1 MKNIIRYSAIIA
13 LAVFVGAGCQKMD
26 RPKLG
31 DYPKDTNP
39 PDGPLRFYVAFDG
52 TTTNKLMNAV
62 DSIKA
67 AFPSVNPFNSVD
79 GIHGKAAQGVGQ
91 KAIKYPSA
99 NDFAGAK
106 SFTIA
111 FWEKN
116 SVPSGGNPQFLF
128 SLASKDFWHQSALF
142 CLIDHDG
149 AGSTSSDAV
158 VKFAIQDNWFEFTGN
173 NGTVKMPGNLLN
185 NQWHHMAFVYDQTTS
200 KVSYYVDG
208 KVVAGLPASLT
219 DLRKNGNPYGP
230 IDFANTY
237 GFVLGGWN
245 KNGDLGN
252 GAPEDAW
259 IYPWQGGLDQFRLYN
274 KALSASDILALY
286 NSKL

>member
-1 MKNIIRYSAIIA
+1 MKNINRLFAIIGLVA
-13 LAVFVGAGCQKMD
+13 IAGAGCQKME

-31 DYPKDTNP
+31 DYPPDTNP

-67 AFPSVNPFNSVD
+67 AFPSDNPFNSID
-79 GIHGKAAQGVGQ
+79 GVHRKAVQGTGA

-116 SVPSGGNPQFLF
+116 SVPTGGNPQFLF

-149 AGSTSSDAV
+149 AGSTSSEAV

-173 NGTVKMPGNLLN
+173 GGTVKMPGNLLN

-208 KVVAGLPASLT
+208 KLVAGLPASLT
-219 DLRKNGNPYGP
+219 DLKKNGNPYGA

-245 KNGDLGN
+245 KNADLGN
-252 GAPEDAW
+252 GAPTDGW
-259 IYPWQGGLDQFRLYN
+259 ITPWQGGLDQFRLYN
-274 KALSASDILALY
+274 KALNASEITALF

>member
-67 AFPSVNPFNSVD
+67 AFPSTNPFNSID
-79 GIHGKAAQGVGQ
+79 GVHGKAAQGVGQ

-116 SVPSGGNPQFLF
+116 TVPTGGNPQWLF

-142 CLIDHDG
+142 AMIDHDG
-149 AGSTSSDAV
+149 AGSTTSGAV
-158 VKFAIQDNWFEFTGN
+158 VKFAIQDNWFEFTPA
-173 NGTVKMPGNLLN
+173 NGTMPGP
-185 NQWHHMAFVYDQTTS
+185 QGPAAYCWH
-200 KVSYYVDG
+200 
-208 KVVAGLPASLT
+208 PAKRT
-219 DLRKNGNPYGP
+219 KR
-230 IDFANTY
+230 
-237 GFVLGGWN
+237 
-245 KNGDLGN
+245 
-252 GAPEDAW
+252 PEHRPD
-259 IYPWQGGLDQFRLYN
+259 IHRYERLSREN
-274 KALSASDILALY
+274 C
-286 NSKL
+286 

>member
-1 MKNIIRYSAIIA
+1 MKNINRLLAVIA
-13 LAVFVGAGCQKMD
+13 LVAIAGAGCQKME

-31 DYPKDTNP
+31 DYPPDTNP

-62 DSIKA
+62 DSIRA
-67 AFPSVNPFNSVD
+67 AFPSDNPFNSID
-79 GIHGKAAQGVGQ
+79 GVHRKAVQGTGS

-99 NDFAGAK
+99 NDFAGSK

-116 SVPSGGNPQFLF
+116 TVPSGDPQFLF

-142 CLIDHDG
+142 CLIEHDG
-149 AGSTSSDAV
+149 AGSTSSQAV
-158 VKFAIQDNWFEFTGN
+158 VKFAIQDNWFEFTGTD
-173 NGTVKMPGNLLN
+173 GKQKFGGNILD
-185 NQWHHMAFVYDQTTS
+185 NQWHHIAFVYDQTTS
-200 KVSYYVDG
+200 KVTYYVDG
-208 KVVAGLPASLT
+208 VALGGLDPRLT
-219 DLRKNGNPYGP
+219 DLKKGANPYGP
-230 IDFANTY
+230 IDFKNTY

-245 KNGDLGN
+245 KNADLGN
-252 GAPEDAW
+252 GAPTDSW
-259 IYPWQGGLDQFRLYN
+259 ISPWKGGLDQFRLYN
-274 KALSASDILALY
+274 KALSASDITALF